1 MLREVLIKALLS
13 FGLTIFFK
21 IYGIALLIG
30 YILGVEFMQACYRS
44 FKDGYHWEHLY
55 KKPLHLYKKPLILKN
70 YLKPKDTA
78 IDMLSYAVGIVLAL
92 TIKEV
97 ML

>member
-1 MLREVLIKALLS
+1 MLREVLIKAL
-13 FGLTIFFK
+13 FGFVLTIFFK

-55 KKPLHLYKKPLILKN
+55 KKPLILKN

-78 IDMLSYAVGIVLAL
+78 IDILSYAVGIVLAL